1 MGYTTSP
8 KIFIITEY
16 VAGGDLFS
24 LLRSKEG
31 RRLLPREKLQFALD
45 VARGMA
51 YLHSQEPPVIHRDLK
66 SENVLVV
73 WNAKQRRRHLKIV
86 DFGLARV
93 KEMDSKGGTQQMTQA
108 GTPYWTAPEVLIL
121 LGCLYMQRVITI
133 TLQCC

>member
-1 MGYTTSP
+1 MLRFCLDIALGMQYLH
-8 KIFIITEY
+8 
-16 VAGGDLFS
+16 AGG
-24 LLRSKEG
+24 G
-31 RRLLPREKLQFALD
+31 AP
-45 VARGMA
+45 GT
-51 YLHSQEPPVIHRDLK
+51 PPILHRDLK
-66 SENVLVV
+66 SPNILVGEDSDG
-73 WNAKQRRRHLKIV
+73 QLLKIV